1 VPLVTLP
8 PRPAPASLRSIVLAV
23 ITAVTVSAVA
33 AVLAMTLTSR
43 PAGAAVDDRS
53 VVATN
58 ASTDGVP
65 LLPVRQ

>member
-1 VPLVTLP
+1 
-8 PRPAPASLRSIVLAV
+8 VLAV